1 MTRYRD
7 TREFVHRIDRD
18 DRISFVNGAW
28 LEFAAEN
35 GWRKTPNQ
43 VLGSPLMPQIAGAET
58 RHIYRLL
65 IERTR
70 ASDRTTRFCYRCDS
84 PGFRRFME
92 MRVGSAGQGQVEFR
106 SRVLRLER
114 RTTPMEVLDAA
125 RRDRS
130 VDVLTICSWCKSVL
144 TNGVWWE
151 LEDGLRRTGILASI
165 GLPQISHGICP
176 ACSERMSR
184 KGERL

>member
-1 MTRYRD
+1 
-7 TREFVHRIDRD
+7 VHRIDRD

-28 LEFAAEN
+28 LDFAAEN
-35 GWRKTPNQ
+35 GWQRTPRQ
-43 VLGSPLMPQIAGAET
+43 VLGAPLMPQIADAET

-92 MRVGSAGQGQVEFR
+92 MRVGSAGRGQVEFR

-114 RTTPMEVLDAA
+114 RPPIEVLDSA

-130 VDVLTICSWCKSVL
+130 ADILRICSWCKAVSA
-144 TNGVWWE
+144 NGVWVE
-151 LEDGLRRTGILASI
+151 LEDGLREMGIFASI

-176 ACSERMSR
+176 ACSERMAR
-184 KGERL
+184 KGEGL